1 VFGIAPPPGARASA
15 RFVPMS
21 ESVRPDDFRGVFR
34 IDAEARAVYSEAAGI
49 GRMMPHAVAV
59 PEDADDVV
67 ALVRWAARTSAPLV
81 PRGSGSSM
89 AGGAIGDGVIVDLS
103 RLAWMEPVSREHR
116 SVRCGPG
123 VVRNALDAA
132 ARAAGLRLPVDP
144 SSGAFCTVGG
154 MASTNAAGAR
164 TLRYGSMRAWVN
176 ALDCVFADGSRAWV
190 RRGAPPPAVEPIQRF
205 LEHAPDLV
213 AAEHRSPSRHAGV
226 RKESSGYGLAAWAES
241 GDLVDLLVGS
251 EGTLALL
258 VGLELRLAPLLPAT
272 ASVLGAFASL
282 EAAVDG
288 AGRARA
294 AGASACELLDRTFL
308 DVARSGGAPVPVPI
322 DAEAVLLAEVE
333 GRDAAECGA
342 HARMLEVGFRA
353 AGATK
358 VVLALDDATGQAM
371 WELRH
376 AASPILSRLDPSL
389 KSMQFIEDG
398 CVPPEYLAEYVRGV
412 RAALERQGIR
422 GVIFGHA
429 GDAHVHVNPL
439 VNVAHPEWRS
449 HVVALLDDVA
459 ALTARLG
466 GTLSGEHGD
475 GRLRAPLLP
484 RVWSGESLARFA
496 TVKRAFDPEG
506 ILNPGAKLGT
516 PGEHAIAQVK
526 YDPAL
531 PPLPRD
537 AAAVLATVERG
548 RAYARPRLE
557 LLDEAHAAGPAMPDS
572 QVTNGV
578 ALD

>member
-1 VFGIAPPPGARASA
+1 MVA
-15 RFVPMS
+15 
-21 ESVRPDDFRGVFR
+21 SVRPDEFRGVFR

-49 GRMMPHAVAV
+49 ASVMPHAVALPV
-59 PEDADDVV
+59 DADDVV
-67 ALVRWAARTSAPLV
+67 ALVRWAARERAPLI

-103 RLAWMEPVSREHR
+103 RLAWMEPVDRERR
-116 SVRCGPG
+116 SIRCGPG
-123 VVRNALDAA
+123 VVRDRLDSA
-132 ARAAGLRLPVDP
+132 ARAAGLRFPVDP

-154 MASTNAAGAR
+154 MAATNAAGAR
-164 TLRYGSMRAWVN
+164 TLRYGSTRAWVN

-190 RRGAPPPAVEPIQRF
+190 RRGAPPPQVAPVKSF
-205 LEHAPDLV
+205 LTEAPALL
-213 AAEHRSPSRHAGV
+213 AEERRAPSRHPGV
-226 RKESSGYGLAAWAES
+226 RKESSGYGVAAWAES

-251 EGTLALL
+251 EGTLVIV
-258 VGLELRLAPLLPAT
+258 VGLELRLAPILPAT
-272 ASVLGAFASL
+272 ASVLGAFPTL

-308 DVARSGGAPVPVPI
+308 DVARSGGAPVPVPLE
-322 DAEAVLLAEVE
+322 AEAVLLAEVE
-333 GRDAAECGA
+333 GRDAADCGV
-342 HARMLEVGFRA
+342 HARALEVGFRA

-358 VVLALDDATGQAM
+358 VVLALDEETERSM

-376 AASPILSRLDPSL
+376 AASPILSRLDPAL

-398 CVPPEYLAEYVRGV
+398 CVPPERLAEYVRGV
-412 RAALERQGIR
+412 RAALDRQGIR

-439 VNVAHPEWRS
+439 VNVSEASWKSR
-449 HVVALLDDVA
+449 VVALLDDVA

-484 RVWSGESLARFA
+484 RVWSGDALSHFA
-496 TVKRAFDPEG
+496 TVKRAFDPDD
-506 ILNPGAKLGT
+506 LFNPGAKIAT
-516 PGEHAIAQVK
+516 PGEHAVEQVK

-531 PPLPRD
+531 PELPGSARQ
-537 AAAVLATVERG
+537 ALSIVERD
-548 RAYARPRLE
+548 RAYARSRLE
-557 LLDEAHAAGPAMPDS
+557 LLAAHAAGPARAEPDEDA
-572 QVTNGV
+572 G
-578 ALD
+578 APLD

>member
-1 VFGIAPPPGARASA
+1 MVA
-15 RFVPMS
+15 
-21 ESVRPDDFRGVFR
+21 SVRPNEFRGVFR

-49 GRMMPHAVAV
+49 ASVMPHAVAV
-59 PEDADDVV
+59 PVDADDVV
-67 ALVRWAARTSAPLV
+67 TLVRWAARENAPLI

-103 RLAWMEPVSREHR
+103 RLTWLEAVDPERH

-123 VVRNALDAA
+123 VLRNQLDSA
-132 ARAAGLRLPVDP
+132 ARAAGLRFPVDP

-190 RRGAPPPAVEPIQRF
+190 RRGSPPPDVAPVRRF
-205 LEHAPDLV
+205 LDEAPALA
-213 AAEHRSPSRHAGV
+213 AAEHRAPSRHPGV

-241 GDLVDLLVGS
+241 RDLVDLLVGS
-251 EGTLALL
+251 EGTLVLI

-282 EAAVDG
+282 EAAVEG

-322 DAEAVLLAEVE
+322 EAEAVLLAEVE

-358 VVLALDDATGQAM
+358 VVLALDEATEHSM

-398 CVPPEYLAEYVRGV
+398 CVPPDNLAEYVRGV
-412 RAALERQGIR
+412 RAALDRQGIR

-439 VNVAHPEWRS
+439 VNVTDPAWRS
-449 HVVALLDDVA
+449 RIVALLDEVA

-484 RVWSGESLARFA
+484 RVWSGEALAHFA
-496 TVKRAFDPEG
+496 AVKRAFDPDDL
-506 ILNPGAKLGT
+506 LNPGAKLAT
-516 PGEHAIAQVK
+516 PGEHAVEQVK

-531 PPLPRD
+531 PPLPGEARQ
-537 AAAVLATVERG
+537 VLAIVERD
-548 RAYARPRLE
+548 RAYARSRLE
-557 LLDEAHAAGPAMPDS
+557 LLEAALAAGPAASVSNAIDGAP
-572 QVTNGV
+572 
-578 ALD
+578 LD

>member
-1 VFGIAPPPGARASA
+1 MVA
-15 RFVPMS
+15 
-21 ESVRPDDFRGVFR
+21 SVRPNEFRGVFR

-49 GRMMPHAVAV
+49 ASVMPHAVAV
-59 PEDADDVV
+59 PVDADDVV
-67 ALVRWAARTSAPLV
+67 TLVRWAARENAPLI

-103 RLAWMEPVSREHR
+103 RLTWLEAVDPERH

-123 VVRNALDAA
+123 VLRNQLDSA
-132 ARAAGLRLPVDP
+132 ARAAGLRFPVDP

-190 RRGAPPPAVEPIQRF
+190 RRGSPPPDVAPVRRF
-205 LEHAPDLV
+205 LDEAPALA
-213 AAEHRSPSRHAGV
+213 AAEHRAPSRHAGV
-226 RKESSGYGLAAWAES
+226 RKESSGYGIAAWAES
-241 GDLVDLLVGS
+241 RDLVDLLVGS
-251 EGTLALL
+251 EGTLVLI

-282 EAAVDG
+282 EAAVEG

-322 DAEAVLLAEVE
+322 EAEAVLLAEVE

-342 HARMLEVGFRA
+342 HARMLEVGFRT

-358 VVLALDDATGQAM
+358 VVLALDEATEHSM

-398 CVPPEYLAEYVRGV
+398 CVPPDNLAEYVRGV
-412 RAALERQGIR
+412 RAALDRQGIR

-439 VNVAHPEWRS
+439 VNVTDPAWRS
-449 HVVALLDDVA
+449 RIVALLDEVA

-484 RVWSGESLARFA
+484 RVWSGEALAHFA
-496 TVKRAFDPEG
+496 AVKRAFDPDDL
-506 ILNPGAKLGT
+506 LNPGAKLAT
-516 PGEHAIAQVK
+516 PGEHAVEQVK

-531 PPLPRD
+531 PPLPGEARQ
-537 AAAVLATVERG
+537 VLAIVERD
-548 RAYARPRLE
+548 RAYARSRLE
-557 LLDEAHAAGPAMPDS
+557 LLEAALAAGPATSVSNAIDGAP
-572 QVTNGV
+572 
-578 ALD
+578 LD